1 MTDPE
6 QRAHNVQGSRTNLV
20 LIGMPGVGK
29 STAGVLLAKEL
40 SRDFLDTDVV
50 IQSHEGRRLRDIIEH
65 DGVDAFRKLEERYIL
80 GLKCRGM
87 VIATGGS
94 AVYSEPAM
102 RHLREHGIVVHLSL
116 PIEQIEQRVRNLE
129 ARGIVRAKGQ
139 SLRQLYEERQP
150 LYCRY
155 RHCEVDCTGR
165 NHEDVVQAI
174 IAALSVVDRSPAV

>member
-1 MTDPE
+1 MGLASDE
-6 QRAHNVQGSRTNLV
+6 RNIV

-50 IQSHEGRRLRDIIEH
+50 LQSHEGRRLCEIIEH
-65 DGVDAFRKLEERYIL
+65 DGMDAFRALEERYIL
-80 GLKCRGM
+80 GLNRSGV

-102 RHLREHGIVVHLSL
+102 RHLRDHGNIVHLSL

-129 ARGIVRAKGQ
+129 VRGVVRAKGQ
-139 SLRQLYEERQP
+139 SLRELYEERQL

-165 NHEDVVQAI
+165 NHEEVVQAI
-174 IAALSVVDRSPAV
+174 IATISGL